1 MIGELKIVVRM
12 AFAILLAV
20 LATMWRRIRRRPAVA
35 SWSLTT
41 EATVVALRSGI
52 DSALGTP
59 DLASLRRVEARLDP
73 PLPRAVRRMVR
84 VDRVT
89 LGGRPAERIT
99 ASPDSGPTFDLLY
112 LHGGGYVG
120 GSPASHRRF
129 VATLADTIGLRAW
142 VLDYRLAPEHP
153 FPAAVDDAASAYREL
168 LAGGIEPERLLV
180 GGDSAGGGLAVALM
194 LRARAVA
201 LPLPA
206 GALLFSPY
214 VDLAHTGRSPQRN
227 AATDYVP
234 AMERGRAHFEYL
246 GDADP
251 RTPEAS
257 PLYGDL
263 RGLPPLLI
271 VSGDREAILDDSIR
285 LHDRAV
291 EHGVASTL
299 HLGEDMPHVYP
310 AVLPGHVASA
320 VAIQLV
326 ASWVG
331 RVAG

>member
-1 MIGELKIVVRM
+1 MIGELKIVVKM
-12 AFAILLAV
+12 AVAILLA
-20 LATMWRRIRRRPAVA
+20 LLSMIWRRIRRGAAVA
-35 SWSLTT
+35 SWSFST
-41 EATVVALRSGI
+41 EATVVTLRAGI
-52 DSALGTP
+52 NSALGTP
-59 DLASLRRVEARLDP
+59 DLVSLRRVEARLDP
-73 PLPRAVRRMVR
+73 PLPRALQRSVGVHQ
-84 VDRVT
+84 VT
-89 LGGRPAERIT
+89 LGGLPGEQLVGSAV
-99 ASPDSGPTFDLLY
+99 DDPTLDLLY

-129 VATLADTIGLRAW
+129 VATLVDAIGARAW
-142 VLDYRLAPEHP
+142 VLDYRLAPEHR
-153 FPAAVDDAASAYREL
+153 FPAAVDDAASAYRAL
-168 LAGGIEPERLLV
+168 LAGGIEPGRLIV

-194 LRARAVA
+194 LRIRADS

-234 AMERGRAHFEYL
+234 PMERGRPHVEYL
-246 GDADP
+246 GDVDP

-263 RGLPPLLI
+263 AGLPPLLV

-285 LHDRAV
+285 LRDRAV
-291 EHGVASTL
+291 DDGVEATL

-310 AVLPGHVASA
+310 AVLPRHDAS
-320 VAIQLV
+320 VIAIQQV
-326 ASWVG
+326 AAWVG
-331 RVAG
+331 AVLG